1 MTDTT
6 IFIDGSYFCFYRY
19 YSTMNWWK
27 RVHKDEPLDSPIDN
41 PIFVEKFKKIFI
53 QTIRGIAPRLG
64 IDSDYR
70 IVVGKDCVRANIWR
84 TALYPAYKANRPH
97 DDAFLGGPFFK
108 MAYDELFASA
118 GVSQVL
124 SHPALEADDCIALSV
139 RHILETTQDTKIYV
153 ITSDKDYL
161 QLVCDR
167 VEIYNLEFKQ
177 LVSHPN
183 GAACDLF
190 CKIVMGDVSDN
201 IKSALKKCGPK
212 TALKC
217 YEDRVYFEAR
227 MKTENAYDALELNMM
242 LVDFTRIP
250 TDLVNQFLGSL

>member
-19 YSTMNWWK
+19 YSIMNWWK
-27 RVHKDEPLDSPIDN
+27 NAHKDEPLDSPIDN
-41 PIFVEKFKKIFI
+41 PLFVEKFKKTFI
-53 QTIRGIAPRLG
+53 QSVREIGTRFENH
-64 IDSDYR
+64 R
-70 IVVGKDCVRANIWR
+70 IVVAKDCPRAHIWR

-108 MAYDELFASA
+108 MAYDELFAAA

-167 VEIYNLEFKQ
+167 VEIYNLAFKK

-201 IKSALKKCGPK
+201 IRSALKKCGPK

-217 YEDRVYFEAR
+217 YEDQAYFEAR
-227 MKTENAYDALELNMM
+227 MKTENAYDALELNTT
-242 LVDFTRIP
+242 LVDFGRIP